1 MMNVQRLLL
10 SALLLVATLLSSA
23 NAFSPAPKTFRLPTR
38 VQVLDSYDYPGL
50 QDTSETSSQEKRS
63 LPSWVNLPNRVTDE
77 TPDLFNAE
85 LSVGRVAML
94 GAVGLILKEV
104 VSGESVLEQFSG
116 LVHSL
121 N

>member
-1 MMNVQRLLL
+1 
-10 SALLLVATLLSSA
+10 
-23 NAFSPAPKTFRLPTR
+23 
-38 VQVLDSYDYPGL
+38 
-50 QDTSETSSQEKRS
+50 
-63 LPSWVNLPNRVTDE
+63 VTDE